1 MSQLISI
8 IVPIYNEEEVITTFY
23 ETLCR
28 ILENIEKDKK
38 YEFEIIFNDN
48 HSQDNSFSLLKSLS
62 IKDKRVKVYRLS
74 RNFGYQR
81 SIYFGYIKSR
91 GDAAIQLDVDLQDPP
106 ELIKVFLKEWENGF
120 DFVYGI
126 RKNRSENFLMQLI
139 RRIFYRLMSKIS
151 DVPIPIDAGEFR
163 LIDRKIIEVLKVIK
177 DHQPYLRGL
186 IASIGFRQKGIE
198 YNRAKRVSGKSKFSL
213 PSLMGVAIDGF
224 TTYSIAPLRLMS
236 LFGFLIFF
244 FSIIGFLTYMISS
257 FYYDGEWPAGFTTL
271 ALLILINL
279 GVVSLFLG
287 IIGEYLARIFRQTK
301 TEPIAIIEEE
311 T

>member
-1 MSQLISI
+1 MFQT
-8 IVPIYNEEEVITTFY
+8 NGTT
-23 ETLCR
+23 
-28 ILENIEKDKK
+28 
-38 YEFEIIFNDN
+38 
-48 HSQDNSFSLLKSLS
+48 Q
-62 IKDKRVKVYRLS
+62 
-74 RNFGYQR
+74 
-81 SIYFGYIKSR
+81 
-91 GDAAIQLDVDLQDPP
+91 
-106 ELIKVFLKEWENGF
+106 KVFLKEWENGF